1 MTQAALN
8 NAIVLYRLAIKR
20 QDVESAQKIYF
31 MTPKFQE
38 ILENP
43 TIPLD
48 KKYEIIEKVYELGNT
63 KKLVIDFIKIMC
75 KLGYAGQMKDIFEAY
90 YKYWDEKNHI
100 LRAKLISA
108 TPATNEDVEDA
119 YKLLQ
124 SKYPNDKIS
133 MTQSVD
139 ETLLGGYI
147 IKILNEEYDRSYEG
161 RIRQLERKL
170 TRR

>member
-8 NAIVLYRLAIKR
+8 NAIVLYRLAIER
-20 QDVESAQKIYF
+20 QDVEDAQKIYF

-43 TIPLD
+43 TIPLN
-48 KKYEIIEKVYELGNT
+48 KKYEIIEQVYKIGKT
-63 KKLVIDFIKIMC
+63 KKLMIDFIKMMC

-108 TPATNEDVEDA
+108 APATNEEVEDA

-170 TRR
+170 IRR